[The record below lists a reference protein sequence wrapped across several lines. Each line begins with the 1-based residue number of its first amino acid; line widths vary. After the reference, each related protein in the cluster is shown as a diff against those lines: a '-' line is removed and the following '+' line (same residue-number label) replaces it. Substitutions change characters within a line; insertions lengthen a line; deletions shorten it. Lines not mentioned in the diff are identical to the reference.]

1 MNNKK
6 KTLLL
11 VFLISR
17 LGFIFFDGVFNKE
30 KTAENIVYFKN
41 MGVTYKETKQH
52 NAAPKENK
60 EISDNIAEKI
70 QKQKNY
76 AQDIKTLQY
85 IYEQEKSPEIIKE
98 IIKKHAQNYNFN
110 EARKNI
116 EILQKNS
123 VSIDKDLFFYIYL
136 NSNNINVTHKESI
149 KNILPILDEA
159 VQNWSIWK
167 DTYLFYWW
175 LVEIRNR
182 NYNKALEQWKQVTKE
197 EYLPIIVSFQ
207 KAIKSYNPS
216 KAIPWYYQDGLVAL
230 AALKNGYFT
239 IARKIALDTI
249 LQDENYILPYQVLSY
264 AHFLTNNRDTAIE
277 YFLKLANFDKK
288 NTETYQFLIGVSY
301 YRKKDY
307 TSSILY
313 LSQNKSEKNKTD
325 TLRYLLVNYLEI
337 DENEKAITSWQKL
350 LGQSDIKNS
359 DFFFYFYHTFYKS
372 YFSQNF
378 DIYKQNQQLS
388 NLFIQECE
396 KKLWIDNDVCIYW
409 RIWAEVVNNT
419 LSPSNKAELITLSQT
434 YNQSYLYHILWDM
447 TKGDEAKERYAKT
460 IWTSKDSREI
470 EFVQKKLLTF

>member
-11 VFLISR
+11 IFLIGR
-17 LGFIFFDGVFNKE
+17 LGFIFFDGVFNKD
-30 KTAENIVYFKN
+30 KTAENTIYFKN
-41 MGVTYKETKQH
+41 MGVNYKEVKQH
-52 NAAPKENK
+52 NAAPEEKE
-60 EISDNIAEKI
+60 EINDSISEKI

-85 IYEQEKSPEIIKE
+85 IYEQEKSPEVLKE
-98 IIKKHAQNYNFN
+98 IIKKYAQNYNFN

-116 EILQKNS
+116 EILQKIW
-123 VSIDKDLFFYIYL
+123 VGIDKDLFFYIYL
-136 NSNNINVTHKESI
+136 NSNNINVTQKESI

-159 VQNWSIWK
+159 VQNWAIWK
-167 DTYLFYWW
+167 DTYLFYGW

-197 EYLPIIVSFQ
+197 EYLPIIISFQ

-216 KAIPWYYQDGLVAL
+216 KAIPSYYQDGLVSL

-301 YRKKDY
+301 YRKKDF

-313 LSQNKSEKNKTD
+313 LSQNKSKNNRTD
-325 TLRYLLVNYLEI
+325 TLRYLLINYLEI
-337 DENEKAITSWQKL
+337 DEYEKAITSWQKL
-350 LGQSDIKNS
+350 LWQSDIKNS
-359 DFFFYFYHTFYKS
+359 DFLFYFYHTFYKS

-378 DIYKQNQQLS
+378 DIYEQNQQLS
-388 NLFIQECE
+388 HLFIQECE

-409 RIWAEVVNNT
+409 RIGAEIINNT
-419 LSPSNKAELITLSQT
+419 LSPSNKAELITLSKT

-447 TKGDEAKERYAKT
+447 TKNEEAKERYAKT
-460 IWTSKDSREI
+460 IWASKDAKEI

>member
-136 NSNNINVTHKESI
+136 NSNNINITHKESI

-159 VQNWSIWK
+159 VQN
-167 DTYLFYWW
+167 
-175 LVEIRNR
+175 
-182 NYNKALEQWKQVTKE
+182 
-197 EYLPIIVSFQ
+197 
-207 KAIKSYNPS
+207 
-216 KAIPWYYQDGLVAL
+216 
-230 AALKNGYFT
+230 
-239 IARKIALDTI
+239 
-249 LQDENYILPYQVLSY
+249 
-264 AHFLTNNRDTAIE
+264 
-277 YFLKLANFDKK
+277 
-288 NTETYQFLIGVSY
+288 
-301 YRKKDY
+301 
-307 TSSILY
+307 
-313 LSQNKSEKNKTD
+313 
-325 TLRYLLVNYLEI
+325 
-337 DENEKAITSWQKL
+337 
-350 LGQSDIKNS
+350 
-359 DFFFYFYHTFYKS
+359 
-372 YFSQNF
+372 
-378 DIYKQNQQLS
+378 
-388 NLFIQECE
+388 
-396 KKLWIDNDVCIYW
+396 
-409 RIWAEVVNNT
+409 
-419 LSPSNKAELITLSQT
+419 
-434 YNQSYLYHILWDM
+434 
-447 TKGDEAKERYAKT
+447 
-460 IWTSKDSREI
+460 
-470 EFVQKKLLTF
+470 